1 MGKTQSKPL
10 VARHGRETAWA
21 WQGNGMGVA
30 GEGNGM
36 CELAL
41 KGFVVKR
48 YKASI
53 FIITD
58 LSPFSCAY
66 TN

>member
-1 MGKTQSKPL
+1 MGKTQSKPSG
-10 VARHGRETAWA
+10 ARHGRGTAWA

-30 GEGNGM
+30 GEWHGM

-53 FIITD
+53 HTITD